1 MVLNDVVKEY
11 KSLYDVL
18 KEHCGEGSLIEAGF
32 KMLTKYNSSCNKAID
47 TYMRSKMHT
56 SDLSGLENSLRGLV
70 SSFSSEIATM
80 NNNVRKTTRLIT
92 AIDHIVFQSNAV
104 ELYAAQICEGLEQI
118 LDLIEAYASNKIQGI
133 STISIFFQIIEKL
146 SEIQVQY
153 ETIVSNYEFLN
164 SIEDELC
171 ENDIAMLEDED
182 SEEYYLEIRS
192 NKKSTKINTF
202 ADDIQFLNECL
213 NLFEQVISQGDN
225 KPIYMLK
232 LESGSLFSKLKS
244 SNINISVL
252 PSIVKNFADAMYTF
266 RMTGAEVECKKAEAE
281 LNLANADKIKA
292 ETETIRTDNKVKK
305 LEIVNSQMDRMM
317 ELLQIDKSD
326 NNSKELL
333 EKFGISLL
341 NYMEANPQGEMNG
354 VKYDISECVKL
365 LEKKVE

>member
-252 PSIVKNFADAMYTF
+252 PSIVKI
-266 RMTGAEVECKKAEAE
+266 
-281 LNLANADKIKA
+281 L
-292 ETETIRTDNKVKK
+292 
-305 LEIVNSQMDRMM
+305 QM
-317 ELLQIDKSD
+317 QCIH
-326 NNSKELL
+326 
-333 EKFGISLL
+333 F
-341 NYMEANPQGEMNG
+341 
-354 VKYDISECVKL
+354 V
-365 LEKKVE
+365 